1 MKGATGFVARA
12 LPVALQHQLPLL
24 PAAAAAARLADANAA
39 RAPERAGFH
48 YCTTL
53 LHKVQMALKLE
64 TDPSE
69 VLNELIYCCRK
80 VPCPAL

>member
-1 MKGATGFVARA
+1 MRG
-12 LPVALQHQLPLL
+12 H
-24 PAAAAAARLADANAA
+24 
-39 RAPERAGFH
+39 AGFH

-69 VLNELIYCCRK
+69 ILNELIYACRK
-80 VPCPAL
+80 VRVHHLRFYASKCLKCLIAYAYFSDLGIGVLADHWDAMPA

>member
-1 MKGATGFVARA
+1 MHVTAHHLRG
-12 LPVALQHQLPLL
+12 
-24 PAAAAAARLADANAA
+24 
-39 RAPERAGFH
+39 RAGFH

-80 VPCPAL
+80 VPRPANQCCCTLCSIATSLA